1 MDSISIFCSTTFSLC
16 DDMSE
21 DYLVTFRTKI
31 YYREKDKDKKIM
43 DLLVYFKY
51 YLTDRDFKDMMRELQ
66 SMLLKLQSEVSTNA
80 FDNVRGK
87 MGIKN
92 LDDLEKLKNLPK
104 TKINH
109 HKFDTY

>member
-1 MDSISIFCSTTFSLC
+1 
-16 DDMSE
+16 
-21 DYLVTFRTKI
+21 
-31 YYREKDKDKKIM
+31 
-43 DLLVYFKY
+43 
-51 YLTDRDFKDMMRELQ
+51 MMRELQ

-92 LDDLEKLKNLPK
+92 SDDLEKLKNLPK

>member
-1 MDSISIFCSTTFSLC
+1 
-16 DDMSE
+16 
-21 DYLVTFRTKI
+21 
-31 YYREKDKDKKIM
+31 M

-51 YLTDRDFKDMMRELQ
+51 YLTDKDFKDMMGELQ
-66 SMLLKLQSEVSTNA
+66 KMLLKLQSEVSTNA

-92 LDDLEKLKNLPK
+92 LTDFETLKNLPK
-104 TKINH
+104 TKIMY